1 MNYLNP
7 LYHFI
12 ILFYA
17 MHLSLHCQVCVFSD
31 WSIQVYHYFCR
42 LVYKIYFSGY
52 GGVSLTVDYSLS
64 VSTLVVHQTG
74 HLHHLCCTC
83 HHLTSPPHEGGDSGG
98 DGGHTGGDGGEVTGA
113 VVRGPVR
120 PRPSDCTGHL
130 AVKSRPRHQQSIH
143 HQPQQHRHR
152 AGAPHTAEPHPAA
165 A

>member
-1 MNYLNP
+1 MLCTC
-7 LYHFI
+7 
-12 ILFYA
+12 
-17 MHLSLHCQVCVFSD
+17 HCNVKSVFSQ
-31 WSIQVYHYFCR
+31 IGQ
-42 LVYKIYFSGY
+42 YKCIIIFVASCIKYFSGY
-52 GGVSLTVDYSLS
+52 GSVSITVDYSLS
-64 VSTLVVHQTG
+64 VSTLVVHQTS

-83 HHLTSPPHEGGDSGG
+83 HHLTSPPHEGGDSGEG
-98 DGGHTGGDGGEVTGA
+98 GEGGHTGGDGGEVTGGA

>member
-1 MNYLNP
+1 MLCTCHCTVKSRFSQIGQYKC
-7 LYHFI
+7 I
-12 ILFYA
+12 IIFVASCIKY
-17 MHLSLHCQVCVFSD
+17 
-31 WSIQVYHYFCR
+31 I
-42 LVYKIYFSGY
+42 LVAIGY
-52 GGVSLTVDYSLS
+52 GGDSLTVDYSLS

-83 HHLTSPPHEGGDSGG
+83 HHLTSPPHEGGDSGEG
-98 DGGHTGGDGGEVTGA
+98 EGGHTGGDGGEVTGA

>member
-1 MNYLNP
+1 MLCTC
-7 LYHFI
+7 
-12 ILFYA
+12 
-17 MHLSLHCQVCVFSD
+17 HCNVKSVFSQIGQYKYIIIFVA
-31 WSIQVYHYFCR
+31 SCIK
-42 LVYKIYFSGY
+42 YKIYFSGY
-52 GGVSLTVDYSLS
+52 WLWWC
-64 VSTLVVHQTG
+64 
-74 HLHHLCCTC
+74 LHHCGLLIVSV
-83 HHLTSPPHEGGDSGG
+83 HLGGAPDWSPAPPLHLSPPHEGGDSGG
-98 DGGHTGGDGGEVTGA
+98 GEGGHTGGDGGEVTGGEVTGA

>member
-1 MNYLNP
+1 ML
-7 LYHFI
+7 
-12 ILFYA
+12 
-17 MHLSLHCQVCVFSD
+17 
-31 WSIQVYHYFCR
+31 
-42 LVYKIYFSGY
+42 
-52 GGVSLTVDYSLS
+52 
-64 VSTLVVHQTG
+64 
-74 HLHHLCCTC
+74 CTC
-83 HHLTSPPHEGGDSGG
+83 HCTVKSRYSQIGKYKCIIIFVASCIKYILVAMVVSPSLWITHCQCPPWWCTSLVTCTTSAALVTTTLTSPPHEGGDSGEG